1 MKPTV
6 VIVGR
11 PNVGKS
17 TLFNRLTRSRDAL
30 VADTPG
36 LTRDRHYGEG
46 RVGDKPYLV
55 VDTGGLEPVA
65 KEGLLAEMARQTRL
79 AITEADCVIFMV
91 DARDGVTPHDK
102 RIADTLRTVDVP
114 VRVAV
119 NKAEG
124 LDRSIAVAEFFELA
138 LGEPVAISASHGE
151 GVKALIDVV
160 LDPFPEPEA
169 EVEPDERCPRIAIV
183 GRPNVGKSTLVNS
196 LLGEERMIAF
206 DQPGTTRDAIE
217 VEFTRDGH
225 RYVLVDTAG
234 LRRKGKVFE
243 AIEKFSVIKTLQAID
258 SANVAVLV
266 VDARGEIADQDAHLA
281 AFIVER
287 GRALVV
293 AVNKWD
299 GLEAYS
305 RDQIKRGL
313 ERRLGF
319 VSFGRTHV
327 ISALEHTGLSALMR
341 SVDEAFQ
348 AAMTKLPTPKL
359 TRLLHDAVE
368 RQAPP
373 REGYSRPKLRYAHQG
388 GRNPPI
394 IIIHGTA
401 LHAVPDTYRRYLE
414 GVFRRAFKLTGT
426 PLRIEFRTGRNPFV
440 NARD

>member
-1 MKPTV
+1 MKPTIV
-6 VIVGR
+6 LVGR

-46 RVGDKPYLV
+46 RIGDKPYLA

-79 AITEADCVIFMV
+79 AITEADCVIFLV
-91 DARDGVTPHDK
+91 DAREGVTPHDK
-102 RIADTLRTVDVP
+102 RIAETLRSLGVQ
-114 VRVAV
+114 VRLAV

-124 LDRSIAVAEFFELA
+124 LDPALAVAEFFELA
-138 LGEPVAISASHGE
+138 MGEPVAISASHGE
-151 GVKALIDVV
+151 GVSALMERI
-160 LDPFPEPEA
+160 LAPFAPPQPQADE
-169 EVEPDERCPRIAIV
+169 DERCPRIAIV

-217 VEFTRDGH
+217 VEFTREGR

-266 VDARGEIADQDAHLA
+266 LDARSEISDQDAHLA

-313 ERRLGF
+313 ERKLAF
-319 VSFGRTHV
+319 VSFGRTHFV
-327 ISALEHTGLSALMR
+327 SAVANTGLSALMR

-348 AAMTKLPTPKL
+348 AAMTKLSTPRL

-373 REGYSRPKLRYAHQG
+373 REGYSRPKMRYAHQG
-388 GRNPPI
+388 GRNPPVI
-394 IIIHGTA
+394 IVHGSS

-426 PLRIEFRTGRNPFV
+426 PLRIEFRTARNPYV
-440 NARD
+440 TARH